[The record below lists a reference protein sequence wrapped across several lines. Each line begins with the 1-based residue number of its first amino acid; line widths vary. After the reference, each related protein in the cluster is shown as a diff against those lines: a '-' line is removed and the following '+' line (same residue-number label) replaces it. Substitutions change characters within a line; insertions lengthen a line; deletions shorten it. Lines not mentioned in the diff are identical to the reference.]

1 MELTDGVGRRA
12 GWSGLL
18 VALALAGYLGWELLH
33 RSTYAYHL
41 RMYTVSDA
49 DEWRY
54 TACSRLVEHGYRL
67 FSDVFSAQPPLLFVS
82 LAIGMRAT
90 SDSILGARYV
100 EIGWGAIAIIAVA
113 VLGRELAGTFA
124 GAVAG
129 IALVLAPGFLL
140 YSHTVEAEVPM
151 MALAALGLAL
161 AAAATSRDSL
171 TLALLGGLCLA
182 AAVLTK
188 LFALEAV
195 APACWLLWSGRGV
208 VSRRI
213 QGIAILL
220 AGVIVPVVVEFVSV
234 ARAQQWRQVVQMHE
248 AAAKLHLPGAAGQ
261 AAVLLHFA
269 LLNPILSMG
278 AAVGFGWLVVQRR
291 DNLAIFCALW
301 ALGSVFMLVTF
312 HPLFDHHTAILLAP
326 LALCVGL
333 GAREIGGAL
342 RYRHAVLAFLIAAA
356 VALVGC
362 TLVVRRL
369 FVASEPPN
377 LVALSFVVARP
388 ASPGELIAV
397 DDLRIA
403 DASHRLVVPP
413 LCDPSNVRLQSGYL
427 TDSDAINATRQ
438 YHPEVVVSS
447 FGLFRQLKG
456 YTSWLATHYDRRQ
469 EPQGAIVY
477 IRR

>member
-1 MELTDGVGRRA
+1 M
-12 GWSGLL
+12 
-18 VALALAGYLGWELLH
+18 WELLH

-82 LAIGMRAT
+82 LAIGMRST

-100 EIGWGAIAIIAVA
+100 EIGWGAIAVIAIS
-113 VLGRELAGTFA
+113 VLGWQLAGTFA
-124 GAVAG
+124 GGVAG
-129 IALVLAPGFLL
+129 VALVLAPGFLL

-151 MALAALGLAL
+151 MALAAVSLAL
-161 AAAATSRDSL
+161 AAASMRRDSVS
-171 TLALLGGLCLA
+171 LALLSGFCLA

-188 LFALEAV
+188 LFAVEAV
-195 APACWLLWSGRGV
+195 APACWLLWAGRGV
-208 VSRRI
+208 ISRRS
-213 QGIAILL
+213 QGIMALL
-220 AGVIVPVVVEFVSV
+220 AGVTVPVVVEFVLD

-261 AAVLLHFA
+261 ATILLHFA
-269 LLNPILSMG
+269 LLNPVLSVG
-278 AAVGFGWLVVQRR
+278 APVGFGWLVVRR
-291 DNLAIFCALW
+291 RNDLAVFCGLW
-301 ALGSVFMLVTF
+301 ALGSALMLFTF

-333 GAREIGGAL
+333 GVQEIGGEL
-342 RYRHAVLAFLIAAA
+342 EERHAVLAFLIMAA
-356 VALVGC
+356 VALADC
-362 TLVVRRL
+362 TVVARRL
-369 FVASEPPN
+369 FIATEPPN
-377 LVALSFVVARP
+377 LVALSHIVSNA
-388 ASPGELIAV
+388 ASPRELVAV

-427 TDSDAINATRQ
+427 TDADAINATRR

-447 FGLFRQLKG
+447 FGLFRQLQG
-456 YTSWLATHYDRRQ
+456 YMSWLATHYDRHQR
-469 EPQGAIVY
+469 PQGTTVY
-477 IRR
+477 IRRSR